1 MTSLI
6 TSLIISLILCSM
18 AISNSHATV
27 YRWVDE
33 NGKVHY
39 SDEPKGNAEEVEL
52 NQNTQ
57 NNISVSLPAETESHA
72 KPTEAITYRVR
83 IVNPTQE
90 ETIRNNQGNFT
101 VVASA
106 APELPNGYLLA
117 LYIDD
122 ILYGQPQSGA
132 IFNVTEVNRGEHNL
146 VVKILTQNGKVLAS
160 SSARKIFLH
169 QASIALKAKPTPMP
183 AKN

>member
-1 MTSLI
+1 MRLV
-6 TSLIISLILCSM
+6 LIISLILTS
-18 AISNSHATV
+18 IVLSSSHATV

-39 SDEPKGNAEEVEL
+39 SDEPRENAETVEL

-57 NNISVSLPAETESHA
+57 NSISVRVPAEVDSNT
-72 KPTEAITYRVR
+72 KPAEAVTYRVR

-90 ETIRNNQGNFT
+90 ETIRSNQGNFT

-122 ILYGQPQSGA
+122 ILYGQPQSSA

-160 SSARKIFLH
+160 SSVRKIFLH
-169 QASIALKAKPTPMP
+169 QASILNKPRPTPRTE
-183 AKN
+183 